1 MSYEESSK
9 TAVRPAHRL
18 IMEQRERLSISGVE
32 NVESFDDTE
41 VIIQTCQGR
50 LIISGDSLHVG
61 KLSIETGELTVD
73 GLVTGLTYEESVS
86 GGSLWTRLFK

>member
-9 TAVRPAHRL
+9 ATMRSAHRL

-50 LIISGDSLHVG
+50 LIISGDGLHVG
-61 KLSIETGELTVD
+61 KLSLDSGELNVD
-73 GLVTGLTYEESVS
+73 GLVTGLTYEESVT